1 MQTNPQLQLAFEFVQ
16 YTSKNVFLTGK
27 AGTGKTTFLHNL
39 RKSSP
44 KRMAVV
50 APTGV
55 AAINAG
61 GVTIHSFFQLPF
73 GPYIPGESNNQHSAG
88 FNKKFSKEKIKLIR
102 SLDLLVIDE
111 VSMVRSDILDGIDD
125 VLKRYRNRMLP
136 FGGLQLLMIG
146 DLHQLA
152 PIIKEDEWN
161 ILKNHYDTGY
171 FFGSKALQQSK
182 PVIIEL
188 KEIFRQSDEYFIS
201 LLNKVREN
209 NLDHHSMVELNER
222 YLPGFIP
229 AEEESYITLTT
240 HNATAQQINQS
251 KLDKLKSKLHVFTAS
266 IKGDFPEFSYP
277 TEFELQ
283 LKEHAQVMFVKND
296 ISKEKLFYNG
306 KIGKITR
313 MKGDVIYVKCPG
325 NEPEIAVNKMEWKN
339 VRYSL
344 DENKKVIEDEIGS
357 FIQYPLKLAWAITIH
372 KSQGLTFDKAI
383 IDANAS
389 FAHGQVYVA
398 LSRCR
403 NFEGMVLRSQ
413 ISASSIKTDHAI
425 ADYTREIKSNQP
437 GAEYLLE
444 EKRNFQSSLLQ
455 ELFDFSIIRKLFYR
469 CKKEMEE
476 NKASIEIKILDDLQK
491 QIVLFEREMFDVN
504 EKFKRELH
512 HLIQDENLPE
522 ENPALQ
528 KRVQKASHYF
538 GEKSESLFEA
548 VKRILV
554 ESDNKAVLK
563 IINEAMENLKFSIFR
578 KKNCFTTSQTGFL
591 SIAYLQAK
599 ANSEIDF
606 DREIKQASKNKNER
620 TVPVSGNA
628 LYDLLRAWRDE
639 KSEELGADTYMILQR
654 KVLKELSELMPSN
667 DAELARV
674 KGIGKAKI
682 EQFGNEI
689 LDIINSYCEKNN
701 ISRQPVKASKM
712 KAEKKESAADTKLT
726 SFQLFNN
733 GWTVSQIAKERGL
746 TTGTIEGHLA
756 YFVSKGKLDIFRL
769 ISKEK
774 FQIISDYLEKNPS
787 ASFSEAKIKL
797 GAQISYADIRLVAKN
812 RESQLTEK

>member
-39 RKSSP
+39 RKNSP
-44 KRMAVV
+44 KRMAIV

-73 GPYIPGESNNQHSAG
+73 GPYIPGGSDNSHPAA

-111 VSMVRSDILDGIDD
+111 VSMVRADILDGIDD
-125 VLKRYRNRMLP
+125 VLRRYRHRMLP

-161 ILKNHYDTGY
+161 LLKNYYDTGY

-182 PVIIEL
+182 PVTIEL
-188 KEIFRQSDEYFIS
+188 KEIFRQSDEYFIN

-209 NLDHHSMVELNER
+209 TLDHHSMVELNER
-222 YLPGFIP
+222 YLPKFVP
-229 AEEESYITLTT
+229 AEGESYITLTT
-240 HNATAQQINQS
+240 HNATAQLINQS
-251 KLDKLKSKLHVFTAS
+251 KLDTLKNKLHVFTAET
-266 IKGDFPEFSYP
+266 KGDFPDYSYP
-277 TEFELQ
+277 TELELQ

-306 KIGKITR
+306 KIGAITR
-313 MKGDVIYVKCPG
+313 IREDVIYVQCPG
-325 NEPEIAVNKMEWKN
+325 NEPEISVSKMEWKN

-344 DENKKVIEDEIGS
+344 DESKKVTEDVVGS

-425 ADYTREIKSNQP
+425 ADYTREIKNNQP
-437 GAEYLLE
+437 GADYLFE
-444 EKRNFQSSLLQ
+444 EKWNFQSLLLQ

-469 CKKEMEE
+469 CKKEIEE
-476 NKASIEIKILDDLQK
+476 NKSSIEIKALDKLQN
-491 QIVLFEREMFDVN
+491 QISLFEKEIFEVN
-504 EKFKRELH
+504 EKFKPELH
-512 HLIQDENLPE
+512 HLIQKENLPE
-522 ENPALQ
+522 ENSVLQ
-528 KRVQKASHYF
+528 MRMQKAAKYY
-538 GEKSESLFEA
+538 GEKLELLFNA
-548 VKRILV
+548 VKNIKV

-563 IINEAMENLKFSIFR
+563 IVNETMDSLSFRIFQKKRCFMGSQNSFRSI
-578 KKNCFTTSQTGFL
+578 T
-591 SIAYLQAK
+591 YLQTK

-606 DREIKQASKNKNER
+606 AGELKHSKRNKNER
-620 TVPVSGNA
+620 VEAGPENE
-628 LYDLLRAWRDE
+628 LYDILKRWRD
-639 KSEELGADTYMILQR
+639 KKATELATDSYMVLPR
-654 KVLKELSELMPSN
+654 KVLKDLSVVMPS
-667 DAELARV
+667 DQTRLAKI
-674 KGIGKAKI
+674 KGIGKIKMQ
-682 EQFGNEI
+682 QFGNEI
-689 LDIINSYCEKNN
+689 LGIINKYCEKNN
-701 ISRQPVKASKM
+701 ISKQSVEVVE
-712 KAEKKESAADTKLT
+712 EKKESTTDTKHT
-726 SFQLFNN
+726 SYQLFNN
-733 GWTVSQIAKERGL
+733 GWSITDIAKQRGL

-756 YFVSKGKLDIFRL
+756 YYVGKGNLDIFRL
-769 ISKEK
+769 ISKDK
-774 FQIISDYLEKNPS
+774 FKIISDYIEKNPS
-787 ASFSEAKIKL
+787 ATFSQAKIKL
-797 GAQISYADIRLVAKN
+797 GAQFSYTDIRLVAKY
-812 RESQLTEK
+812 REFKP